1 MIFAKKIE
9 PIFRNEFVKIW
20 NFGKVSQGIVKNEES
35 NSHIHFLIVTKQQTQ
50 MSSYQLGKW
59 DLTELVKN
67 PKSPAFQKQ
76 IQELERQAKKFE
88 KIKSK
93 LNPKMSSKQF
103 MNILHQVEE
112 ISENMSR
119 IGGYASLSYSS
130 DTQSDEATS
139 LMTKM
144 SKLGSEISN
153 KILFFDLWWKTQVD
167 NKNAKRLMK
176 DAGELTEYLSHKR
189 LFAKYALSEPEERI
203 INTLDVTGISAL
215 VKLYDKITNSFEY
228 KMKVGSKIK
237 TMTREELTN
246 YVRSTNP
253 KIRETAYK
261 TILSKYSENKG
272 VVGEIYQ
279 NIVQNWKDE
288 GIEIRGYKSPISM
301 RNIGNDVDDK
311 TIDSL
316 LSICKKNSPIFQKFF
331 IQKAKMLKMKK
342 LRRYDLYA
350 PAAAN
355 IKEKNYSYDKSVKLV
370 FESLG
375 KFSSTLEEHARK
387 VFNENHIDSDIR
399 QGKRDGA
406 FCSTLTPK
414 ITPYVLVNFT
424 GKSRDVFTLAHEL
437 GHAVHSQTAQDRS
450 ILVQDAPLPLAETAS
465 TFSELLLYDNLS
477 NKISDDE
484 KKAML
489 SEKIDDLY
497 ATILRQ
503 SFFTIFE
510 VDAHKQI
517 GNGTTIDEISNT
529 YLKNLKVQFGNS
541 VSLSDD
547 FEIEWSC
554 IPHFY
559 HTPFYCYA
567 YSFGN
572 LLALSLFQR
581 YKKEGKDFVPAYIN
595 ILAAGGS
602 KKPEKLLS
610 EYGFDITSPKFWQ
623 EGFDYVKDQVNTL
636 ASLN

>member
-1 MIFAKKIE
+1 
-9 PIFRNEFVKIW
+9 
-20 NFGKVSQGIVKNEES
+20 
-35 NSHIHFLIVTKQQTQ
+35 

-67 PKSPAFQKQ
+67 TKSPAFQKQ
-76 IQELERQAKKFE
+76 IQELEKQAVKFE

-112 ISENMSR
+112 ISEKMSK
-119 IGGYASLSYSS
+119 IGGYASLAYSS

-139 LMTKM
+139 LMTRM

-167 NKNAKRLMK
+167 DKNAKRLMK
-176 DAGELTEYLSHKR
+176 DAGEITEYLSHKR

-228 KMKVGSKIK
+228 KMKIGSKTK

-246 YVRSTNP
+246 YVRNTNP

-261 TILSKYSENKG
+261 TILSKYSDNKG

-279 NIVQNWKDE
+279 NIVLNWRDE

-311 TIDSL
+311 TIESL
-316 LSICKKNSPIFQKFF
+316 LSICKKNSPVFQKFF
-331 IQKAKMLKMKK
+331 VQKAKMLKMKK

-350 PAAAN
+350 PATAN

-387 VFNENHIDSDIR
+387 VFNENHIDSEVR

-437 GHAVHSQTAQDRS
+437 GHAVHSQAAQDRS

-484 KKAML
+484 KKIML

-517 GNGTTIDEISNT
+517 GEGTTIDEISKT
-529 YLKNLKVQFGNS
+529 YLNNLKIQFGNS
-541 VSLSDD
+541 VSLTDD
-547 FEIEWSC
+547 FAIEWSC

-567 YSFGN
+567 YAFGN

-581 YKKEGKDFVPAYIN
+581 YKKEGNDFVPAYIN

-602 KKPEKLLS
+602 KKPERLLS
-610 EYGFDITSPKFWQ
+610 EHGLDIRSPKFWQ
-623 EGFDYVKDQVNTL
+623 EGFDYIENQVKAL
-636 ASLN
+636 SSLN

>member
-1 MIFAKKIE
+1 MTEYHPRI
-9 PIFRNEFVKIW
+9 
-20 NFGKVSQGIVKNEES
+20 
-35 NSHIHFLIVTKQQTQ
+35 
-50 MSSYQLGKW
+50 W
-59 DLTELVKN
+59 DLKKLVKD

-76 IQELERQAKKFE
+76 IKELEKQAEIFE

-93 LNPKMSSKQF
+93 LNPKISSTKF
-103 MNILHQVEE
+103 RNILQQVEE

-130 DTQSDEATS
+130 NTQSDEATS

-167 NKNAKRLMK
+167 DKNAKRLMK
-176 DAGELTEYLSHKR
+176 DTGELTEYLSHKR
-189 LFAKYALSEPEERI
+189 LFAKYALSEPEEKI

-215 VKLYDKITNSFEY
+215 VKLYDKITNSYEY
-228 KMKVGSKIK
+228 KMKVGNKNK
-237 TMTREELTN
+237 VLTREELTN

-253 KIRETAYK
+253 KIRETSYK
-261 TILSKYSENKG
+261 TILGKYTENKG
-272 VVGEIYQ
+272 VIGEIYQ
-279 NIVQNWKDE
+279 NIVLNWRDE

-311 TIDSL
+311 TIESL
-316 LSICKKNSPIFQKFF
+316 LSVCKKNSPVFQKFF
-331 IQKAKMLKMKK
+331 VQKAKMLKLKK
-342 LRRYDLYA
+342 LRRYDVYA
-350 PAAAN
+350 PATAN
-355 IKEKNYSYDKSVKLV
+355 IKEKNYTYDKSVKLV

-375 KFSSTLEEHARK
+375 KFSSTLENYAKK
-387 VFNENHIDSDIR
+387 VFNENHVDSEIR

-406 FCSTLTPK
+406 FCSTLSPKTTPF
-414 ITPYVLVNFT
+414 VLVNFT

-437 GHAVHSQTAQDRS
+437 GHAVHSQAAQDRS

-477 NKISDDE
+477 DKISDNE
-484 KKAML
+484 KKIML

-517 GNGTTIDEISNT
+517 GEGTTIDEISKL
-529 YLKNLKVQFGNS
+529 YLQNLKDQFGNS
-541 VSLSDD
+541 VILSDD
-547 FEIEWSC
+547 FAIEWSC

-602 KKPEKLLS
+602 KKPEKLLA
-610 EYGFDITSPKFWQ
+610 EYGFDIRSPKFWQ
-623 EGFDYVKDQVNTL
+623 EGFDYVKEQVKAL
-636 ASLN
+636 SSLN

>member
-1 MIFAKKIE
+1 MAEYKLE
-9 PIFRNEFVKIW
+9 
-20 NFGKVSQGIVKNEES
+20 Q
-35 NSHIHFLIVTKQQTQ
+35 
-50 MSSYQLGKW
+50 W
-59 DLTELVKN
+59 DLSELAKN
-67 PKSPAFQKQ
+67 SKSPEFQKQ
-76 IQELERQAKKFE
+76 IQELEKQAKRFE
-88 KIKSK
+88 KIKLK
-93 LNPKMSSKQF
+93 LTPKISSKNF
-103 MNILHQVEE
+103 MSILKEVEE
-112 ISENMSR
+112 ISEKLSK

-139 LMTKM
+139 LLTKM

-167 NKNAKRLMK
+167 EKNAKRLMK
-176 DAGELTEYLSHKR
+176 DAGELEEYLSHKR
-189 LFAKYALSEPEERI
+189 LFAKYALSEPEEKI

-215 VKLYDKITNSFEY
+215 VKLYDKITNAYEY
-228 KMKVGSKIK
+228 KMKIGNKTKI
-237 TMTREELTN
+237 MTREELTN

-261 TILSKYSENKG
+261 TILTKYTENKG
-272 VVGEIYQ
+272 VIGEIYQ
-279 NIVQNWKDE
+279 NIVLNWRDE

-311 TIDSL
+311 TIESL
-316 LSICKKNSPIFQKFF
+316 LSVCRKNSSVFQKFF
-331 IQKAKMLKMKK
+331 VQKAKMLKLKK

-355 IKEKNYSYDKSVKLV
+355 IKEKNYSYNKSVNLV

-375 KFSSTLEEHARK
+375 KFSDTLEEFARK
-387 VFNENHIDSDIR
+387 VFNENHIDSSVR

-437 GHAVHSQTAQDRS
+437 GHAVHSQAAQNRS

-477 NKISDDE
+477 DKISDNE
-484 KKAML
+484 KKIML

-510 VDAHKQI
+510 VDAHQQI
-517 GNGTTIDEISNT
+517 GKGTTVDEISKT
-529 YLKNLKVQFGNS
+529 YMQNLKEQFGTS
-541 VSLSDD
+541 VILSED
-547 FEIEWSC
+547 FGIEWSC

-581 YKKEGKDFVPAYIN
+581 YKKEGKDFVPAYIE
-595 ILAAGGS
+595 ILSAGGS

-610 EYGFDITSPKFWQ
+610 EYGFDIRSSKFWQ
-623 EGFDYVKDQVNTL
+623 EGFDYVNDQVKTL
-636 ASLN
+636 SSLN

>member
-1 MIFAKKIE
+1 MSQYSLG
-9 PIFRNEFVKIW
+9 RW
-20 NFGKVSQGIVKNEES
+20 NLSE
-35 NSHIHFLIVTKQQTQ
+35 LTQ
-50 MSSYQLGKW
+50 
-59 DLTELVKN
+59 D
-67 PKSPAFQKQ
+67 PKSPEFQKQ
-76 IQELERQAKKFE
+76 IKNLEKQAKKFE
-88 KIKSK
+88 QIKSK
-93 LNPKMSSKQF
+93 LDPAMTSRQFTGILKRIESIAEDMSK
-103 MNILHQVEE
+103 
-112 ISENMSR
+112 
-119 IGGYASLSYSS
+119 IGGYASLLYSS
-130 DTQSDEATS
+130 DTQSDDATS
-139 LMTKM
+139 LMTRM

-153 KILFFDLWWKTQVD
+153 KILFFDLWWKTQID
-167 NKNAKRLMK
+167 EKNARRLM
-176 DAGELTEYLSHKR
+176 ANTGELAEYLSHKR

-203 INTLDVTGISAL
+203 INTLDVTGVSAL
-215 VKLYDKITNSFEY
+215 VKLYDKITNAFEY
-228 KMKVGSKIK
+228 KMKIGKKLKV
-237 TMTREELTN
+237 MTREELTN

-261 TILSKYSENKG
+261 TILTKYSQNKG

-279 NIVQNWKDE
+279 NIVLNWRNE

-316 LSICKKNSPIFQKFF
+316 LLMCKKNSHVFQKFF
-331 IQKAKMLKMKK
+331 LQKAKMLKMKK

-355 IKEKNYSYDKSVKLV
+355 IKERSYSYNKSVKLV
-370 FESLG
+370 FESFG
-375 KFSSTLEEHARK
+375 AFSDVLEDYARK
-387 VFNENHIDSDIR
+387 VFKEDHIDSAIR
-399 QGKRDGA
+399 PGKRDGA

-414 ITPYVLVNFT
+414 ITPFVLVNFT
-424 GKSRDVFTLAHEL
+424 GKSRDLFTLAHEL
-437 GHAVHSQTAQDRS
+437 GHAVHSQTAQNRS

-477 NKISDDE
+477 DKISDNE
-484 KKAML
+484 KKIML

-517 GNGTTIDEISNT
+517 GNGTTIDELSKT
-529 YLKNLKVQFGNS
+529 YMKNLEMQFGDS
-541 VSLSDD
+541 VSLSED
-547 FEIEWSC
+547 FGVEWSC

-581 YKKEGKDFVPAYIN
+581 YKKEGKDFVPAYIS

-610 EYGFDITSPKFWQ
+610 EYGFDIRSPKFWQ
-623 EGFDYVKDQVNTL
+623 EGFDYVQDQVKVL
-636 ASLN
+636 SALN

>member
-1 MIFAKKIE
+1 
-9 PIFRNEFVKIW
+9 
-20 NFGKVSQGIVKNEES
+20 
-35 NSHIHFLIVTKQQTQ
+35 
-50 MSSYQLGKW
+50 MSKYQLGEW
-59 DLTELVKN
+59 DLTELAKN

-76 IQELERQAKKFE
+76 ILELEKQAKKFE

-93 LNPKMSSKQF
+93 LEPKITSKKF
-103 MNILHQVEE
+103 MGILKEIEE
-112 ISENMSR
+112 ISEKMSK

-167 NKNAKRLMK
+167 DKNAKRLMK
-176 DAGELTEYLSHKR
+176 NTGELNEYLSHKR
-189 LFAKYALSEPEERI
+189 LFAKYSLSEPEERI

-215 VKLYDKITNSFEY
+215 VKLYDKITNAYEY
-228 KMKVGSKIK
+228 KMKVGNKNKIL
-237 TMTREELTN
+237 TREELTN
-246 YVRSTNP
+246 YVRNTNS

-261 TILSKYSENKG
+261 TILTKYTQNKG
-272 VVGEIYQ
+272 VTGEIYQ
-279 NIVQNWKDE
+279 NIVLNWRDE

-316 LSICKKNSPIFQKFF
+316 LSVCRKNSSVFQKFF

-355 IKEKNYSYDKSVKLV
+355 IKEKNYSYNASVKLV

-375 KFSSTLEEHARK
+375 KFSETLEGFARK
-387 VFNENHIDSDIR
+387 VFDENHVDSSIR

-437 GHAVHSQTAQDRS
+437 GHAVHSQAAQDRS

-477 NKISDDE
+477 SKISDDE
-484 KKAML
+484 KKIIL

-510 VDAHKQI
+510 IDAHKQI
-517 GNGTTIDEISNT
+517 GNGTTVEEISKT
-529 YLKNLKVQFGNS
+529 YLQNLKEQFGNS
-541 VSLSDD
+541 VNISED
-547 FEIEWSC
+547 FAIEWSC

-581 YKKEGKDFVPAYIN
+581 YKKEGKDFVPAYID

-602 KKPEKLLS
+602 KKPEDLLS
-610 EYGFDITSPKFWQ
+610 EYGFNIRSPKFWQ
-623 EGFDYVKDQVNTL
+623 EGFDYVNEQVKAL
-636 ASLN
+636 SSLN